1 MSDDSS
7 QEENGFALVRAAAKG
22 DASKMAELLSMG
34 VNVNESI
41 DDGFYTI
48 VECSSTLMVSL
59 P

>member
-34 VNVNESI
+34 VNVNGSI
-41 DDGFYTI
+41 DDGFTPLLNAAQRLW
-48 VECSSTLMVSL
+48 SAW

>member
-34 VNVNESI
+34 VNLNGSI
-41 DDGFYTI
+41 DDGFTPLLNAAQRLW
-48 VECSSTLMVSL
+48 S
-59 P
+59 

>member
-34 VNVNESI
+34 VNVNGSI
-41 DDGFYTI
+41 SDGFT
-48 VECSSTLMVSL
+48 TLLDAAQRLWSAW

>member
-34 VNVNESI
+34 VNLNGSI
-41 DDGFYTI
+41 GDGFTPLFNATQRLW
-48 VECSSTLMVSL
+48 SA
-59 P
+59 